1 MIIFTRAITR
11 QPCKAMIDGISTA
24 GLGLPDYELA
34 CSQHADYVAAL
45 ESCGLVVTV
54 LPADQEFPDSTF
66 VEDTAVMLPGA
77 VILTRPGAMS
87 RRGEVLQIRPTLEKM
102 VGNISMIQSPGTL
115 EGGDV
120 MMVDTHFYIGL
131 SERTNE
137 AGARQ
142 MIAILESYGLTGSLV
157 ALDEM
162 LHLKSGVS
170 YIESGNLLA
179 CGEFIRKQEFKQFDT
194 LKITESEAYAANS
207 LWVNGTVLVP
217 ERCPDTAIAI
227 ESRGYNVRALNVSE
241 FQKLDGGLSCLSLR
255 F

>member
-1 MIIFTRAITR
+1 MFTHAITR

-24 GLGLPDYELA
+24 GLGPPDYELA
-34 CSQHADYVAAL
+34 CSQHAGYVAAL
-45 ESCGLVVTV
+45 EACGLVVSV
-54 LPADQEFPDSTF
+54 LPADQEYPDSTF

-77 VILTRPGAMS
+77 AILTRPGAVS
-87 RRGEVLQIRPTLEKM
+87 RRGEVLQIRPTLEAL
-102 VGNISMIQSPGTL
+102 VGDISIIQSPGTL

-120 MMVDTHFYIGL
+120 MMVGTHFYIGL
-131 SERTNE
+131 SDRTNE

-142 MIAILESYGLTGSLV
+142 MITIVEKCGLTGSMV
-157 ALDEM
+157 ALEEM

-179 CGEFIRKQEFKQFDT
+179 YGEFIGKPEFKQFDT
-194 LKITESEAYAANS
+194 LKISESEAYAANS
-207 LWVNGTVLVP
+207 LWLNGTVLVP
-217 ERCPDTAIAI
+217 QGYPDTAIAI
-227 ESRGYNVRALNVSE
+227 ESRGYTVRMLNVSE

>member
-1 MIIFTRAITR
+1 
-11 QPCKAMIDGISTA
+11 MIDGISTA
-24 GLGLPDYELA
+24 GLGLPDYDLA
-34 CSQHADYVAAL
+34 CRQHADYVAAL
-45 ESCGLVVTV
+45 ENCGLVVTV
-54 LPADQEFPDSTF
+54 LPPDQEFPDSTF
-66 VEDTAVMLPGA
+66 VEDTAVMLPNA
-77 VILTRPGAMS
+77 VILTRPGALS
-87 RRGEVLQIRPTLEKM
+87 RRGEVLEIRPTLEAL
-102 VGNISMIQSPGTL
+102 VENISMIQSPGTL

-142 MIAILESYGLTGSLV
+142 MITILESYGLTGSMV

-170 YIESGNLLA
+170 YIESDNLLA
-179 CGEFIRKQEFKQFDT
+179 YGEFIGRPEFKQFDT
-194 LKITESEAYAANS
+194 LQVSDGEAYAANS
-207 LWVNGTVLVP
+207 LWVNGTVFVP
-217 ERCPDTAIAI
+217 QGCPDTANAI
-227 ESRGYNVRALNVSE
+227 ESRGYTVGVLNVSE

>member
-1 MIIFTRAITR
+1 MFTHAVTR

-24 GLGLPDYELA
+24 GLGPPDYKLA

-45 ESCGLVVTV
+45 EACGLVVTV
-54 LPADQEFPDSTF
+54 LPADQKYPDSTF

-77 VILTRPGAMS
+77 VILTRPGAVS
-87 RRGEVLQIRPTLEKM
+87 RRGEVLQIRPTLEAL
-102 VGNISMIQSPGTL
+102 VDNISMIHPPGTL

-120 MMVDTHFYIGL
+120 MKVGTHFYIGL
-131 SERTNE
+131 SDRTNE
-137 AGARQ
+137 DGARQ
-142 MIAILESYGLTGSLV
+142 MITILESCGLTGSMV

-179 CGEFIRKQEFKQFDT
+179 YGEFIGKPEFKQFDT
-194 LKITESEAYAANS
+194 LQVSDGEAYAANS
-207 LWVNGTVLVP
+207 LWVNGTVFVP
-217 ERCPDTAIAI
+217 QGCPDTANAI
-227 ESRGYNVRALNVSE
+227 ESRGYTVGVLNVSE